1 MTTRVPDPTLT
12 TVEAVVRHQMSVAL
26 GGRRGMAEAG
36 VPGLI
41 FAAVF
46 LITKDVQNALIG
58 SLSAAGACLVVR
70 LVQRSSIQYVVNAF
84 VAIGIGW
91 VFVKLAASSGGS
103 ADEQALAYFLP
114 GIIWSAV
121 YFVLGAFTN
130 VIGWP
135 LMGFMVGA
143 TEEDPVAWHRNP
155 QIVRLCKN
163 LTWVMILPGALGVLL
178 QGPIWFLGWWD
189 VMSASTAVGILAAL
203 RYGISWPIRIAALS
217 GMVWLL
223 ARDATPVDPVAF
235 EEAAVDDQDSDGPEA
250 VEETEQAE
258 ESA

>member
-1 MTTRVPDPTLT
+1 MTTEARTPTLD
-12 TVEAVVRHQMSVAL
+12 TVEAVVRRQLSIAL
-26 GGRRGMAEAG
+26 GGRRGMFEAG
-36 VPGLI
+36 MPGLI

-46 LITKDVQNALIG
+46 LTTKNVPAALIG
-58 SLSAAGACLVVR
+58 SLSASTVLLVFR

-91 VFVKLAASSGGS
+91 IFVKLAASSGGS

-130 VIGWP
+130 LIGWP

-155 QIVRLCKN
+155 QIVKLCKN
-163 LTWVMILPGALGVLL
+163 LTWMMILPGAFGVLL
-178 QGPIWFLGWWD
+178 QGPIWVLGWWD
-189 VMSASTAVGILAAL
+189 VINASTAVGVLAAL

-217 GMVWLL
+217 GMIWLL
-223 ARDATPVDPVAF
+223 ARDATPVDPEAF
-235 EEAAVDDQDSDGPEA
+235 EA
-250 VEETEQAE
+250 AE
-258 ESA
+258 EPASEDEEAPQAP